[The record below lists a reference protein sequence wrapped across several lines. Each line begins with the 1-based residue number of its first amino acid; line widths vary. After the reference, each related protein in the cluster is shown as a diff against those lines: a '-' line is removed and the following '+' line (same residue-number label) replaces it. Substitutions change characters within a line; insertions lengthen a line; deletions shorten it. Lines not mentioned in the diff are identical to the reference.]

1 MKRNVFTGE
10 YTFNSEEVNT
20 IALSISARCKDTLQW
35 YRTTTE
41 SSNSGAAEY
50 FANEFRA
57 ANKLYKEFFGTD
69 YPVDI
74 AEGPVPYSADDPVP
88 TPDTTPDYTDC

>member
-1 MKRNVFTGE
+1 MKHNAITGE

-20 IALSISARCKDTLQW
+20 IALGISTRCEDTLKW

-50 FANEFRA
+50 FANEFKA
-57 ANKLYKEFFGTD
+57 ANKLYKELYGTD
-69 YPVDI
+69 YPATTD
-74 AEGPVPYSADDPVP
+74 EGPVPTTDSK
-88 TPDTTPDYTDC
+88 PDSTNT

>member
-1 MKRNVFTGE
+1 MKHNAITGE
-10 YTFNSEEVNT
+10 YTFNNEEVNT
-20 IALSISARCKDTLQW
+20 IALGISARCEDTLKW

-57 ANKLYKEFFGTD
+57 ANKLYKELFCTD
-69 YPVDI
+69 YPATTD
-74 AEGPVPYSADDPVP
+74 EGPVPTADS
-88 TPDTTPDYTDC
+88 TNS

>member
-1 MKRNVFTGE
+1 MKRNAITGE

-20 IALSISARCKDTLQW
+20 VALAIDSRCEYCLQW
-35 YRTTTE
+35 YRTTIE
-41 SSNSGAAEY
+41 SIDSGAAEY

-57 ANKLYKEFFGTD
+57 ATKLYKELFGTD

-74 AEGPVPYSADDPVP
+74 AEGPVPE
-88 TPDTTPDYTDC
+88 YTDC

>member
-1 MKRNVFTGE
+1 MKHNAITGE

-20 IALSISARCKDTLQW
+20 IALGISARCEDTLQQ
-35 YRTTTE
+35 YRITTG

-50 FANEFRA
+50 FANEYKA
-57 ANKLYKEFFGTD
+57 ANTLYKEFFGTD

-74 AEGPVPYSADDPVP
+74 SEGPVPTSDTKPDSAD
-88 TPDTTPDYTDC
+88 C

>member
-1 MKRNVFTGE
+1 MKRNAITGK

-20 IALSISARCKDTLQW
+20 IALGISARCEDTLQW

-57 ANKLYKEFFGTD
+57 ANKLHKEFFGTD
-69 YPVDI
+69 YPATTD
-74 AEGPVPYSADDPVP
+74 EGPVPTTDSTSDSA
-88 TPDTTPDYTDC
+88 TTTNS

>member
-1 MKRNVFTGE
+1 MKRNAITGE
-10 YTFNSEEVNT
+10 YTFNSEEVCI
-20 IALSISARCKDTLQW
+20 IALGISARCEYTLKW

-50 FANEFRA
+50 FANEFKA
-57 ANKLYKEFFGTD
+57 ANKLHKELFGTD

-74 AEGPVPYSADDPVP
+74 AEGPVPTLGTKPYSAD
-88 TPDTTPDYTDC
+88 TTNT